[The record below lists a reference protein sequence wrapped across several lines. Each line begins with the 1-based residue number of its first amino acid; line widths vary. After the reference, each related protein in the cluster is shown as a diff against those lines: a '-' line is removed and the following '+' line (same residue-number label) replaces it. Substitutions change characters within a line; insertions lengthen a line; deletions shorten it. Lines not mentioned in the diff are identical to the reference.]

1 MLYVFRK
8 TRRIPDVSV
17 EGSMTQGAKFDS
29 QLTRRSSW
37 SQQGR
42 CKRSKR
48 HLWAAA
54 LFVLGVSRAGF
65 ACATVTVDVIA
76 TDPPGANVLLP
87 HNENFYVRLRYVTDM
102 PISIWARP
110 YYQGREVNAG
120 SNPSRTYTGTGE
132 ALGWFFFMQPG
143 DQVDEIRITAGDGSR
158 DGTHLVATQRVHVVG
173 GTQPIEART
182 EPAWV
187 ARLNREDK
195 AAQQADYER
204 RMNTPPSAGDVV
216 LFNGLMLT
224 VLALGVFAFGAPA
237 WALWRWRGG
246 WRIAA
251 AIPAVMMAFV
261 VVRIGF
267 GVSRDPTSHNLWPF
281 EFLQVGAVSVVIMA
295 ALLVA
300 RKFSSARH

>member
-1 MLYVFRK
+1 M
-8 TRRIPDVSV
+8 I
-17 EGSMTQGAKFDS
+17 QGAKFDS
-29 QLTRRSSW
+29 QLTRRSSL

-42 CKRSKR
+42 LKKSKR
-48 HLWAAA
+48 HLLAAMLFA
-54 LFVLGVSRAGF
+54 LGASCMSI
-65 ACATVTVDVIA
+65 ACAAVTVDVIA
-76 TDPPGANVLLP
+76 TDPPGATVLLP
-87 HNENFYVRLRYVTDM
+87 PNENFYVRLRYVTDT

-110 YYQGREVNAG
+110 YLLGREVNAG
-120 SNPSRTYTGTGE
+120 SNPSRTYNGTGE
-132 ALGWFFFMQPG
+132 ALGWFFLMHPG
-143 DQVDEIRITAGDGSR
+143 DQVDEVRITAGDGSH
-158 DGTHLVATQRVHVVG
+158 DGTHLVATHRVHVVG
-173 GTQPIEART
+173 GTQAIEART
-182 EPAWV
+182 EPNWV
-187 ARLNREDK
+187 VELNREDK

-216 LFNGLMLT
+216 LFNGFMLT

-281 EFLQVGAVSVVIMA
+281 EILQVGALSVVVMA
-295 ALLVA
+295 VLFAA
-300 RKFSSARH
+300 RRFYLRT